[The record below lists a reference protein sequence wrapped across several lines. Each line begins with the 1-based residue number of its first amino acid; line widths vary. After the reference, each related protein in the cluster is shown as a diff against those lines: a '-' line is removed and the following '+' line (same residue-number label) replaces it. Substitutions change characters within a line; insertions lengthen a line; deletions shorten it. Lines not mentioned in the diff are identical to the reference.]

1 MTNYEKLKL
10 LTVEEMACLN
20 VKQHVYMSGYRPCV
34 DFYTT
39 DQNIFNTREE
49 AEEYERKWLLG
60 EVDEDIFDV
69 FLFKEGD
76 DK

>member
-1 MTNYEKLKL
+1 MTNYEKLKS
-10 LTVEEMACLN
+10 LTVEEMAKLN
-20 VKQHVYMSGYRPCV
+20 VKAFNYMSGYRAVV

-39 DQNIFNTREE
+39 DQHIFDTREE

-69 FLFKEGD
+69 LTFK
-76 DK
+76 K

>member
-1 MTNYEKLKL
+1 MTNYEKIKS
-10 LTVEEMACLN
+10 LTVEEMACIN
-20 VKQHVYMSGYRPCV
+20 VKQHIYMSDYRPVV

-39 DQNIFNTREE
+39 DQTIFDTREE
-49 AEEYERKWLLG
+49 AEEYERKWLLS

-69 FLFKEGD
+69 LLFKAGD